1 MAYIDLVA
9 TSAFG
14 TESIVA
20 SELKKLGVTDTR
32 IENGRIYFKGDYP
45 LIVKA
50 NLWLRCAERVMIIVG
65 EFRAED
71 FGELFEGTKSL
82 RWEDI
87 IPENG
92 IMHVTGKSVKSKL
105 HSVPDCQSIV
115 KKAVVEAMK
124 RRYRKEKFA
133 EDGPL
138 FKIEISMLKDVATLS
153 IDTSGAGLHR
163 RGYRVSQ
170 GEAPIKETLASSIIH
185 LSRWTPDRPFVD
197 PMCGSGT
204 FAIEAACIGRDIA
217 PGLRREFASENW
229 PQIPQKIWAT
239 SRDEARSLIKNI
251 ELDISG
257 FDIDKKVFKAAELN
271 AAEAGV
277 ADCITFQ
284 KKPVSELS
292 SKKRYGCII
301 CNPPYGE
308 RMDGGGRIFDL
319 YRDMGEVFSRL
330 DTWSFFILTAFENFE
345 KAYGKKA
352 DRNRKLY
359 NGKIKTYLYEHFGPR
374 PEKIRKSGTVS

>member
-1 MAYIDLVA
+1 MAYLDLVA

-20 SELKKLGVTDTR
+20 WELKKLGITDTR
-32 IENGRIYFKGDYP
+32 IENGRIYFKGDYSI
-45 LIVKA
+45 IVKT

-82 RWEDI
+82 RWEDL

-92 IMHVTGKSVKSKL
+92 VMHVTGKSVKSKL

-124 RRYRKEKFA
+124 RKYSREKFS

-138 FKIEISMLKDVATLS
+138 YKIEISMLKDIATLS
-153 IDTSGAGLHR
+153 IDTSGPGLHK
-163 RGYRVSQ
+163 RGYRLSQ
-170 GEAPIKETLASSIIH
+170 GEAPIKETLAASIIQ
-185 LSRWTPDRPFVD
+185 LSRWTPERPFID

-204 FAIEAACIGRDIA
+204 FPIEAACIGRNIA
-217 PGLRREFASENW
+217 PGLKREFSSENW
-229 PQIPQKIWAT
+229 PQIPPKIWE
-239 SRDEARSLIKNI
+239 SGREEARNQVINR

-257 FDIDKKVFKAAELN
+257 FDIDKRVFKASEMN

-277 ADCITFQ
+277 SDCITFQ

-292 SKKRYGCII
+292 SKKRFGCII

-319 YRDMGEVFSRL
+319 YREMGEIFTSL
-330 DTWSFFILTAFENFE
+330 DTWSFFILTAYENFE
-345 KAYGKKA
+345 KAFGKKA

-359 NGKIKTYLYEHFGPR
+359 NGKLKTYLYEYFGPR
-374 PEKIRKSGTVS
+374 PEKIRNDGDVS

>member
-1 MAYIDLVA
+1 MAYLDLVA

-20 SELKKLGVTDTR
+20 SELKHLGVGDTR
-32 IENGRIYFKGDYP
+32 IENGRVYFRGDYP
-45 LIVKA
+45 MIVKT
-50 NLWLRCAERVMIIVG
+50 NLWLRCAERVMVIVG

-71 FGELFEGTKSL
+71 FGELFDGTKAL

-92 IMHVTGKSVKSKL
+92 IMHVTGKSVKSNL
-105 HSVPDCQSIV
+105 HSVPDCQAIV

-124 RRYRKEKFA
+124 RRYRREKFP

-138 FKIEISMLKDVATLS
+138 YKIEVSMLRDMATLS

-170 GEAPIKETLASSIIH
+170 GEAPIKETLAASIIQ
-185 LSRWTPDRPFVD
+185 LSRWTPDRPFID

-204 FAIEAACIGRDIA
+204 FTIEAACMAKKIA
-217 PGLRREFASENW
+217 PGLNRSFSAENW
-229 PQIPQKIWAT
+229 PQIPQKIWQ
-239 SRDEARSLIKNI
+239 SCRDEARGLIENPA
-251 ELDISG
+251 LDIAG
-257 FDIDKKVFKAAELN
+257 FDIDKRVFKAAEMN
-271 AAEAGV
+271 AEQAGV
-277 ADCITFQ
+277 SGCITFQ
-284 KKPVSELS
+284 KKPVTELS
-292 SKKRYGCII
+292 SKKKYGCII

-308 RMDGGGRIFDL
+308 RMDGGGRIYDL
-319 YRDMGEVFSRL
+319 YSDMGEVFSKL

-345 KAYGKKA
+345 KAFGKKA

-359 NGKIKTYLYEHFGPR
+359 NGKLKTYLYEYFGPR
-374 PEKIRKSGTVS
+374 PEKVRRTDTAS

>member
-1 MAYIDLVA
+1 MAYLDLVA
-9 TSAFG
+9 TSTFG

-20 SELKKLGVTDTR
+20 SELKKLGVDETR
-32 IENGRIYFKGDYP
+32 IENGRIYFKGDYS

-50 NLWLRCAERVMIIVG
+50 NLWLRCAERVMIVVG
-65 EFRAED
+65 EFSAED

-92 IMHVTGKSVKSKL
+92 IMHVNGKSVKSKL

-124 RRYRKEKFA
+124 RRYKRKKFS

-138 FKIEISMLKDVATLS
+138 YKIEISMLKDIATLS

-170 GEAPIKETLASSIIH
+170 GEAPIKETLAASIIH
-185 LSRWTPDRPFVD
+185 LSRWTPDRPFID

-204 FAIEAACIGRDIA
+204 FTIEAACLASNIA
-217 PGLRREFASENW
+217 PGLKREFSSESW
-229 PQIPQKIWAT
+229 PQISQKIWET
-239 SRDEARSLIKNI
+239 NREEARSLVVKPS
-251 ELDISG
+251 LDIAG
-257 FDIDKKVFKAAELN
+257 FDIDKRVFKAAEMN

-277 ADCITFQ
+277 SDCITFQ
-284 KKPVSELS
+284 KKPLSELS
-292 SKKRYGCII
+292 TKKKYGCII

-319 YRDMGEVFSRL
+319 YREMGEIFSTL
-330 DTWSFFILTAFENFE
+330 DTWSFFILTAYENFE

-352 DRNRKLY
+352 NRNRKLY
-359 NGKIKTYLYEHFGPR
+359 NGNLKTYLYEYFGPR
-374 PEKIRKSGTVS
+374 PERIRRNETVS

>member
-1 MAYIDLVA
+1 MAYLDLIA

-14 TESIVA
+14 TETIVA
-20 SELKKLGVTDTR
+20 SELKKLGVIDTR
-32 IENGRIYFKGDYP
+32 IENGRVFFKGDFAT
-45 LIVKA
+45 IVKS
-50 NLWLRCAERVMIIVG
+50 NLWLRCAERVMVIVG
-65 EFRAED
+65 EFKAED
-71 FGELFEGTKSL
+71 FGELFEGTKGL

-92 IMHVTGKSVKSKL
+92 VMHVTGKSVKSKL

-124 RRYRKEKFA
+124 RRYRREKFA

-138 FKIEISMLKDVATLS
+138 YKIEISMLKDIATLS

-170 GEAPIKETLASSIIH
+170 GEAPIKETLAASIIN
-185 LSRWTPDRPFVD
+185 LSRWTPDRPLID

-204 FAIEAACIGRDIA
+204 FTIEAACMARNIA
-217 PGLRREFASENW
+217 PGLNRNFSSETW
-229 PQIPQKIWAT
+229 PQIPQKVWDGH
-239 SRDEARSLIKNI
+239 RDEARSLIVNPA
-251 ELDISG
+251 LDISG
-257 FDIDKKVFKAAELN
+257 FDIDKKVFKSAEMN
-271 AAEAGV
+271 AAQAGV
-277 ADCITFQ
+277 SDCITFQ
-284 KKPVSELS
+284 KKPVIELS
-292 SKKRYGCII
+292 SKKKYGCII

-308 RMDGGGRIFDL
+308 RMDGGGRIYDL

-345 KAYGKKA
+345 KAYGKKS

-359 NGKIKTYLYEHFGPR
+359 NGNLKTYLYEYFGPR
-374 PEKIRKSGTVS
+374 PEKIRKTDTVS

>member
-1 MAYIDLVA
+1 MAYLDLVA

-14 TESIVA
+14 TETIVA
-20 SELKKLGVTDTR
+20 SELKRLGVNETR
-32 IENGRIYFKGDYP
+32 IENGRIYFKGDYS

-82 RWEDI
+82 RWEDT

-115 KKAVVEAMK
+115 KKAIIEAMK
-124 RRYRKEKFA
+124 RKSKREKFS
-133 EDGPL
+133 EDGTL
-138 FKIEISMLKDVATLS
+138 YKNEISMLKDIATLS

-170 GEAPIKETLASSIIH
+170 GEAPIKETLAASIIH
-185 LSRWTPDRPFVD
+185 LSRWTSERPFID

-204 FAIEAACIGRDIA
+204 FAIEAACMGRNIA
-217 PGLRREFASENW
+217 PGLKREFSSENW
-229 PQIPQKIWAT
+229 PQIPQKLWWT
-239 SRDEARSLIKNI
+239 FREEARGLIINT

-257 FDIDKKVFKAAELN
+257 FDIDKKVFRAAEMN

-277 ADCITFQ
+277 SD
-284 KKPVSELS
+284 
-292 SKKRYGCII
+292 
-301 CNPPYGE
+301 
-308 RMDGGGRIFDL
+308 
-319 YRDMGEVFSRL
+319 
-330 DTWSFFILTAFENFE
+330 
-345 KAYGKKA
+345 
-352 DRNRKLY
+352 
-359 NGKIKTYLYEHFGPR
+359 
-374 PEKIRKSGTVS
+374 

>member
-1 MAYIDLVA
+1 MAYLDLVA

-20 SELKKLGVTDTR
+20 HELKKLGIAETT
-32 IENGRIYFKGDYP
+32 IENGRVHFKGDFTD
-45 LIVKA
+45 IVKS

-71 FGELFEGTKSL
+71 FGELFEGTKAL
-82 RWEDI
+82 HWEEI

-124 RRYRKEKFA
+124 RRYRRNQFS

-138 FKIEISMLKDVATLS
+138 YKIEISMLKDIATLS

-163 RGYRVSQ
+163 RGYRISQ
-170 GEAPIKETLASSIIH
+170 GEAPIKETLAASIIS
-185 LSRWTPDRPFVD
+185 LSRWTHERPFID

-204 FAIEAACIGRDIA
+204 FTIEAACLAKNIA
-217 PGLRREFASENW
+217 PGLNRNFASESW
-229 PQIPQKIWAT
+229 PQIPQKIWENL
-239 SRDEARSLIKNI
+239 RDEAKSLIINPS
-251 ELDISG
+251 LDIAG
-257 FDIDKKVFKAAELN
+257 FDIDKRVFKAAEMN
-271 AAEAGV
+271 AEQAGV
-277 ADCITFQ
+277 SDCITFQ

-292 SKKRYGCII
+292 TKRKYGCLI

-308 RMDGGGRIFDL
+308 RMDGGGRVYDL
-319 YRDMGEVFSRL
+319 YREMGDVFSRL

-345 KAYGKKA
+345 KAFGKKS

-359 NGKIKTYLYEHFGPR
+359 NGTIKTYLYEYFGPR
-374 PEKIRKSGTVS
+374 PVRNTKPDKTF

>member
-1 MAYIDLVA
+1 MAYLNLVA

-14 TESIVA
+14 TETIVA
-20 SELKKLGVTDTR
+20 SELKKLGVSETR

-50 NLWLRCAERVMIIVG
+50 NLWLRCAERVMIIAG

-71 FGELFEGTKSL
+71 FGELFEGTKSIN
-82 RWEDI
+82 WEDI

-105 HSVPDCQSIV
+105 HSVPDCQAIV

-124 RRYRKEKFA
+124 RKFRREKFP

-138 FKIEISMLKDVATLS
+138 YKIEISMLKDIATLS
-153 IDTSGAGLHR
+153 IDTSGAGLHK
-163 RGYRVSQ
+163 RGYRLSQ
-170 GEAPIKETLASSIIH
+170 GEAPIKETLASSILH
-185 LSRWTPDRPFVD
+185 LSRWTADRPFVD

-204 FAIEAACIGRDIA
+204 FTIEAACMARNIA
-217 PGLRREFASENW
+217 PGLKRGFSSEGW
-229 PQIPQKIWAT
+229 PQIPQKTWET
-239 SRDEARSLIKNI
+239 NREEARSLIINPP
-251 ELDISG
+251 LDISG
-257 FDIDKKVFKAAELN
+257 FDIDKKVFKAAEMN

-277 ADCITFQ
+277 SDCITFQ

-292 SKKRYGCII
+292 SKKKYGCIV

-319 YRDMGEVFSRL
+319 YKEMGEIFSML

-345 KAYGKKA
+345 KAYGKKS

-359 NGKIKTYLYEHFGPR
+359 NGKLKTYLYEYFGPR
-374 PEKIRKSGTVS
+374 PERVRKNDITS